1 VNSELHNKVAL
12 VTGAGRGIGKAIAL
26 GLARAGCDIAVVSR
40 TRDEIADTAREA
52 REFGSAA
59 VAIRAD
65 VSELGDVQSLAC
77 EMEQRFGRLDILVN
91 NAALRMN
98 HLGNRNSYTISFP
111 DLTVE
116 DWDRALAVNLRGPF
130 LCIKELLPLMQKAG
144 SASIINV
151 SAGGGKRGMAGR
163 TPYCASKF
171 GLEGLTQCLAIE
183 FRAFNIAVNTISP
196 GEHSILTD
204 QEKIAQL
211 RRNPNAVYMRAEMMV
226 PPALFLAQQN
236 GAGLTGQHI
245 DALEWILQNGHG
257 DKESWRVRI

>member
-1 VNSELHNKVAL
+1 MNSEVSKKAAL

-26 GLARAGCDIAVVSR
+26 GLARAGYNIAAISR
-40 TRDEIADTAREA
+40 TADEIADTAREA
-52 REFGSAA
+52 RELGSVA

-65 VSELGDVQSLAC
+65 VSDLRDVQSVAG
-77 EMEQRFGRLDILVN
+77 EMERRFGRLDVLVN

-98 HLGNRNSYTISFP
+98 HLGKKDSYTIGFP

-116 DWDRALAVNLRGPF
+116 DWDRAIAVNLRGPF

-183 FRAFNIAVNTISP
+183 FRAFNIAVNSISP
-196 GEHSILTD
+196 GAYSILTD
-204 QEKIAQL
+204 REKIEEL
-211 RRNPNAVYMRAEMMV
+211 KRNPEAVFMRAEMMV
-226 PPALFLAQQN
+226 PPALFLARQTGQ
-236 GAGLTGQHI
+236 GITGQHI
-245 DALEWILQNGHG
+245 DALEWIIQNGHG
-257 DKESWRVRI
+257 DKDAWRVKN